1 VVDGGYLL
9 TDLIEVKAFE
19 GQGFQPLVS
28 FGSWRVAALR
38 YMDEIAPD
46 RIDSMERHTETD
58 EVFVL
63 VAGKGMLILG
73 GNETLVTISRTIE
86 MKIGDVYNVKKNTW
100 HTIVLSQNAKVILV
114 ENEDT
119 GKDNS
124 HYHLLDRE
132 LQASL
137 QQSAR
142 EFLDMNK

>member
-1 VVDGGYLL
+1 ML

-46 RIDSMERHTETD
+46 RIDSMERHIATD

-73 GNETLVTISRTIE
+73 GNETQVTDPRTME
-86 MKIGDVYNVKKNTW
+86 MKIGDIYNVKKNTW

-114 ENEDT
+114 ENENT

-124 HYHLLDRE
+124 HYHQLNHE
-132 LQASL
+132 QQESL
-137 QQSAR
+137 QRRAR
-142 EFLDMNK
+142 EFLDNIK

>member
-1 VVDGGYLL
+1 ML
-9 TDLIEVKAFE
+9 TDFLEVKTFE

-28 FGSWRVAALR
+28 YGSWRVAALR

-46 RIDSMERHTETD
+46 RIDSMERHIATD
-58 EVFVL
+58 EVFIL

-73 GNETLVTISRTIE
+73 GNDTLVTHAQMIE

-114 ENEDT
+114 ENDDT

-124 HYHLLDRE
+124 HYHLINRD
-132 LQASL
+132 LQVSL
-137 QQSAR
+137 QQSAH
-142 EFLDMNK
+142 EFLDSFK